1 MANRHTTT
9 TIASAPQT
17 RDRFGF
23 YAEIQIIVGTEC
35 RIEPD
40 NHNIIRIRISGI
52 RIIEEG

>member
-35 RIEPD
+35 RMEPD